1 MAQLSLRYANL
12 GDVFHNPLVYQGS
25 LFVIPQGRSKVRDG
39 EAVLQVDVASLAS
52 KTHAI
57 GRSGMNDVAVND
69 EYVFT
74 CDSSCINRCRIDNGD
89 VSKIAIEGVYVSKIV
104 WCEDSLYAFALSLDD
119 DSSMI
124 AAPMIRTPIGLRTP
138 TGRLCM
144 KAKSISAAL
153 ALWKD
158 RLAYST
164 PKATR

>member
-1 MAQLSLRYANL
+1 
-12 GDVFHNPLVYQGS
+12 
-25 LFVIPQGRSKVRDG
+25 
-39 EAVLQVDVASLAS
+39 
-52 KTHAI
+52 
-57 GRSGMNDVAVND
+57 MNDVAVND

-74 CDSSCINRCRIDNGD
+74 CDSSYINRCRIDNGD
-89 VSKIAIEGVYVSKIV
+89 VSKIAIEGVCVSKIV

-124 AAPMIRTPIGLRTP
+124 YCYDEDLALKESIDCSTYDSNAYRVADA

>member
-1 MAQLSLRYANL
+1 MRTWVTFSQS
-12 GDVFHNPLVYQGS
+12 LVYQGS

-74 CDSSCINRCRIDNGD
+74 CDSSYINRCRIGNGD
-89 VSKIAIEGVYVSKIV
+89 VSKIAIEGVCVSKIV

-124 AAPMIRTPIGLRTP
+124 YCYDEDLASKNQSIAAPMIRTPIGLRTLP
-138 TGRLCM
+138 GGC
-144 KAKSISAAL
+144 A
-153 ALWKD
+153 
-158 RLAYST
+158 
-164 PKATR
+164 